1 MPDPTPEEL
10 LERFRNTPDEEFVR
24 ILVHDLRGPLSG
36 MVMAVKLLN
45 VLMNSDNPKDKER
58 LQNLSEILLHATDKM
73 TLILD
78 TAVEHD
84 RSRRNKP
91 TNHDTSPGL

>member
-10 LERFRNTPDEEFVR
+10 LERFRNIPDDEFVR
-24 ILVHDLRGPLSG
+24 MLVHDLRGPLSG
-36 MVMAVKLLN
+36 MVMGVKLLN

-58 LQNLSEILLHATDKM
+58 FQNLSEILLHATDKM

-84 RSRRNKP
+84 RARRNEL
-91 TNHDTSPGL
+91 NG

>member
-10 LERFRNTPDEEFVR
+10 LERFRALPDDEFVR
-24 ILVHDLRGPLSG
+24 MLVHDLRGPLSG
-36 MVMAVKLLN
+36 MVMGVKLLN

-58 LQNLSEILLHATDKM
+58 LQNLGEILLHATDKM

-84 RSRRNKP
+84 RIRRNEL
-91 TNHDTSPGL
+91 NG

>member
-10 LERFRNTPDEEFVR
+10 LERFRALPDDQFVR
-24 ILVHDLRGPLSG
+24 TLVHDLRGPLSS
-36 MVMAVKLLN
+36 MVMGVKLLN
-45 VLMNSDNPKDKER
+45 VLVNSDNPKDKER
-58 LQNLSEILLHATDKM
+58 LQNLSEILVHATNKM

-84 RSRRNKP
+84 RSRQN
-91 TNHDTSPGL
+91 GLDG

>member
-10 LERFRNTPDEEFVR
+10 FERFGKIPDDEFVR
-24 ILVHDLRGPLSG
+24 MLVHDLRGPLSG
-36 MVMAVKLLN
+36 MVMAVKLLH

-58 LQNLSEILLHATDKM
+58 LQNLSEILLHATEKM

-84 RSRRNKP
+84 RNRRNKP
-91 TNHDTSPGL
+91 NGGNG